1 MVLAEVPYSSCVYLP
16 CGVCC
21 HCCVTPA
28 ASLTH
33 KEELRR
39 RGGVE
44 CVEARDKQ
52 KTTSTAWHCS
62 SQQMDEASA
71 LSQFGALLVL
81 WYSGRGSEKQILY
94 CYVMNIFPPRPDSA
108 KKAVSS
114 VQRLIIG
121 HSSYQ
126 LRLACKITPFPSYHL
141 GRRICNVEGS
151 SLRNEWK

>member
-1 MVLAEVPYSSCVYLP
+1 MIVICRLVLAEVPCPSCVYLP
-16 CGVCC
+16 CGLCC

-33 KEELRR
+33 KAELRR

-44 CVEARDKQ
+44 CVEAKDKQ
-52 KTTSTAWHCS
+52 KTTSTARHCS
-62 SQQMDEASA
+62 SQQMDGTSA
-71 LSQFGALLVL
+71 LSQFGALLL
-81 WYSGRGSEKQILY
+81 LRYSGRGSEKQILY

-108 KKAVSS
+108 EKAVSS

-126 LRLACKITPFPSYHL
+126 LGC
-141 GRRICNVEGS
+141 RIS
-151 SLRNEWK
+151 SLDFPAFAQKNMYCWRK